1 MRRALLSVAVLPV
14 STDRECCFT
23 LVLKRSRV
31 HCERRERAT
40 AKGETKAFPPCM
52 SEYCI
57 ELHRDQCVEALG
69 LEKGDEGMGVG
80 SPAGD
85 IMDRFGAVTEGGGV
99 RDDSWRT
106 EAREM
111 MDGFRSDRE
120 TRTAEVRDDRAAR

>member
-1 MRRALLSVAVLPV
+1 
-14 STDRECCFT
+14 
-23 LVLKRSRV
+23 
-31 HCERRERAT
+31 
-40 AKGETKAFPPCM
+40 
-52 SEYCI
+52 
-57 ELHRDQCVEALG
+57 
-69 LEKGDEGMGVG
+69 MGVG

-120 TRTAEVRDDRAAR
+120 TRTAEVRDDRAARQAEVKELMGEYKSWFADSRSKWREEAETRRDETKRFMDDLRRDRTGGD